1 MRIIDANLNRAS
13 EGLRF
18 LEDVARF
25 LLNDAALSEQLK
37 TSRHGLAR
45 ESRALGVQ
53 LLSQR
58 DSEGDVGAEL
68 PGEAEQDLAGLV
80 MANAKRAEESL
91 RVIAELAK
99 LPELRPKLNTAVF
112 EELRFSLYTLERN
125 LVSRVLRRDK
135 TKRLSGLYVILDRQ
149 ALAGRDMVAVA
160 GQVVEGG
167 ARIVQ
172 LRDKQSSK
180 SELLATA
187 QAVKALCEQSNV
199 LFIVNDYVDLAVAA
213 DADGVHTGQKD
224 LPLPVVRRQ
233 MPIDKIAGCSV
244 NTVTEAL
251 KARDEGAD
259 YIAVGSM
266 FPTSTKEGAIVVG
279 IERLKQV
286 REAVSIPLAAIGGIN
301 EDNIG
306 QVLAAGAASVAVV
319 SAALGREDIR
329 GAVRRLV
336 ERIESLLN
344 DRQGNPKS

>member
-18 LEDVARF
+18 MEDVARF

-37 TSRHGLAR
+37 TARHGLAR
-45 ESRALGVQ
+45 EARALGVQ

-68 PGEAEQDLAGLV
+68 CGEAEQDLGGLV
-80 MANAKRAEESL
+80 SANAKRAEESL
-91 RVIAELAK
+91 RVMAELAK

-112 EELRFSLYTLERN
+112 EGLRFSLYTLERS

-167 ARIVQ
+167 GRVVQ
-172 LRDKQSSK
+172 LRDKQSSR
-180 SELLATA
+180 SELLAAA

-199 LFIVNDYVDLAVAA
+199 LFIVNDYVDVALAA

-224 LPLPVVRRQ
+224 LPLPVVRRL

-244 NTVTEAL
+244 NTVAEAV

-259 YIAVGSM
+259 YIAVGAM
-266 FPTSTKEGAIVVG
+266 FPTRTKEAAIVVG

-286 REAVSIPLAAIGGIN
+286 REAVSTALVAIGGID

-306 QVLAAGAASVAVV
+306 QVLAAGADSAAVV
-319 SAALGREDIR
+319 SAALGTEDVR

-336 ERIESLLN
+336 ERVASLRN
-344 DRQGNPKS
+344 GAP

>member
-25 LLNDAALSEQLK
+25 LLNDAALSQQLK
-37 TSRHGLAR
+37 AARHSLAR
-45 ESRALGVQ
+45 EARALGVQ

-80 MANAKRAEESL
+80 TANAKRAQESL

-99 LPELRPKLNTAVF
+99 LPELHPRLNAARF
-112 EELRFSLYTLERN
+112 EELRFSLYTLERS
-125 LVSRVLRRDK
+125 LASRVLRQDK
-135 TKRLSGLYVILDRQ
+135 LRRLSGLYVILDRQ
-149 ALAGRDMVAVA
+149 ALAGRDIVEAA
-160 GQVVEGG
+160 RQVVEGG
-167 ARIVQ
+167 ARVIQ

-187 QAVKALCEQSNV
+187 QAVKALCRESEV
-199 LFIVNDYVDLAVAA
+199 LLIVNDYHDLAVAA

-244 NTVTEAL
+244 NTVAEAL

-286 REAVSIPLAAIGGIN
+286 REAVNTPLVAIGGIN

-336 ERIESLLN
+336 ERVDSLLN